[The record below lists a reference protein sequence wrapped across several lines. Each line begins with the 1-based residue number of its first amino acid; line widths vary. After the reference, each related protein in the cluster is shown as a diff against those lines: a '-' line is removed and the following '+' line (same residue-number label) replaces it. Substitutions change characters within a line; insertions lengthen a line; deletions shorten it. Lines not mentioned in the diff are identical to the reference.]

1 MKILVTVKQV
11 TDYEAKIKVNA
22 EGTGIITDG
31 IKMIPNPFDEIAAE
45 EALRIKEK
53 QGGEVVVLSIG
64 PKTATQQ
71 IRSILAMGAD
81 RGILVEAE
89 GLDPEAVARIM
100 IKVIENE
107 SPDMVLMGKQA
118 IDDDSTQAGQLL
130 AEYMGW
136 GQACFASKVEVE
148 DGKAT
153 VSRETDGGI
162 DTVEVSL
169 PAVLTADLR
178 LNEPRYA
185 SLPGIMKAKKKPLE
199 ETTPDALGV
208 DVSPRVVVTGFEA
221 PPERAA
227 GMIVPD
233 VATLVAKLKDEA
245 KVL

>member
-11 TDYEAKIKVNA
+11 TDYEAKIKVKPD
-22 EGTGIITDG
+22 GSGIITDG

-53 QGGEVVVLSIG
+53 LGGEVVVLSIG
-64 PKTATQQ
+64 PKTASQQ

-89 GLDPEAVARIM
+89 NLDPDAVARIVL
-100 IKVIENE
+100 KVIENE
-107 SPDMVLMGKQA
+107 SPDLVMMGKQA
-118 IDDDSTQAGQLL
+118 IDDDSTQVGQLV
-130 AEYMGW
+130 AEYKGW

-148 DGKAT
+148 EGKAT

-162 DTVEVSL
+162 DVIEVGL
-169 PAVLTADLR
+169 PAILTADLR

-199 ETTPDALGV
+199 ETTPDAMGV
-208 DVSPRVVVTGFEA
+208 DVSPRLEITGFEE
-221 PPERAA
+221 PPARAA
-227 GMIVPD
+227 GMIVAD

>member
-11 TDYEAKIKVNA
+11 TDYEAKIKVNSD
-22 EGTGIITDG
+22 GSGIITDG

-89 GLDPEAVARIM
+89 GLDPEAVSRIM
-100 IKVIENE
+100 LKVIENE
-107 SPDMVLMGKQA
+107 SPDLVMMGKQA
-118 IDDDSTQAGQLL
+118 IDDDSTQAGQLV

-136 GQACFASKVEVE
+136 GQACFASKIEVE
-148 DGKAT
+148 EGKAT

-162 DTVEVSL
+162 DTIAVSL

-208 DVSPRVVVTGFEA
+208 DISPRVVVTAYEA

>member
-11 TDYEAKIKVNA
+11 TDYEAKIKVKPD
-22 EGTGIITDG
+22 GTGIITDG

-53 QGGEVVVLSIG
+53 LGGEVVVLSIG

-89 GLDPEAVARIM
+89 GLDPEAVSRILL
-100 IKVIENE
+100 KVIENE
-107 SPDMVLMGKQA
+107 SPDLVLMGKQA
-118 IDDDSTQAGQLL
+118 IDDDSTQAGQLV

-136 GQACFASKVEVE
+136 GQASFASKIEIE
-148 DGKAT
+148 EGKAT
-153 VSRETDGGI
+153 VSRETDGGT
-162 DTVEVSL
+162 DTIAVTL

-199 ETTPDALGV
+199 ETTPDALAV
-208 DVSPRVVVTGFEA
+208 DVSPRVVVTAYET